1 MFKTAFW
8 NPVSNVAQTSILR
21 PFSLSSQETALRY
34 CEYAVRVVLTS
45 TNNII

>member
-1 MFKTAFW
+1 MFKTAFL

-21 PFSLSSQETALRY
+21 PFCLSSQETALRY
-34 CEYAVRVVLTS
+34 CEYAVTVVLTS